1 MWITVVSQSLFTR
14 VNSMLEAIIGLAVL
28 LIGWGS
34 RLESQVKVLDNQD
47 TAADKSKEDL
57 KELLLAKLDVVIAR
71 GENIDGRLERLERH
85 VFNGHYSSYT
95 KD

>member
-1 MWITVVSQSLFTR
+1 
-14 VNSMLEAIIGLAVL
+14 MLEAIIGLAVL

-34 RLESQVKVLDNQD
+34 RLESRVNVLDSQNI
-47 TAADKSKEDL
+47 AADKSKEDL